1 MLKGFFSSFGCS
13 SFYFYNENKRLFH
26 DFRWYF
32 LFSQSLQSFEIYKI
46 FLLIGTNLRLEAPL
60 INSRLRKSYLNDNI
74 NFKIYSIGF
83 SDYLSGYPII
93 SLGCSI
99 KALLNYSFGISKFI
113 KLIIGKSY
121 STNILLVN
129 YIYSIKLK
137 KINIIIGLS
146 SINQFGYFIFWNILK
161 SLKYLNINLN
171 ILSDYLGRI
180 TFFELGVGRHKFK
193 NKNSFNF
200 IFNCYCFVK
209 NDNFFSIYQGSFFQ
223 ENFGFNLYLPV
234 SFPTERFGSYLNLEG
249 RYRFTKKV
257 IKLSHYTYTDWE
269 IFQLLIWIKSQF
281 INFENFSIIEFFY
294 IYVNIFSKLINY
306 KCSFFYN
313 FNNLNKRYKYLI
325 SLSPFKTIYT
335 FYINLNWGLYIF
347 KSVFSRLITNYYF
360 INNIIPSSKILALCS
375 RQAWLKW

>member
-13 SFYFYNENKRLFH
+13 SFYFHNENKRLFY

-32 LFSQSLQSFEIYKI
+32 LSSQSLQGFEIYKI

-83 SDYLSGYPII
+83 SDSLSRYPII

-99 KALLNYSFGISKFI
+99 KALLNYSYGISKFI

-129 YIYSIKLK
+129 YICSIKLK
-137 KINIIIGLS
+137 KINIIFGLA

-161 SLKYLNINLN
+161 SLKYFNLDLN
-171 ILSDYLGRI
+171 ILIDYLGRL
-180 TFFELGVGRHKFK
+180 TFLELGFGKYK
-193 NKNSFNF
+193 YKYKNSFNF
-200 IFNCYCFVK
+200 IYNCHCFIK

-234 SFPTERFGSYLNLEG
+234 LFPIERFGSYLNLEG

-257 IKLSHYTYTDWE
+257 IKLNNYTYTDWE

-281 INFENFSIIEFFY
+281 TNFENFSIIEFFY

-306 KCSFFYN
+306 KCSFFYS

-335 FYINLNWGLYIF
+335 FYIHLNWGLYIF
-347 KSVFSRLITNYYF
+347 KSVFSRLITNYYL